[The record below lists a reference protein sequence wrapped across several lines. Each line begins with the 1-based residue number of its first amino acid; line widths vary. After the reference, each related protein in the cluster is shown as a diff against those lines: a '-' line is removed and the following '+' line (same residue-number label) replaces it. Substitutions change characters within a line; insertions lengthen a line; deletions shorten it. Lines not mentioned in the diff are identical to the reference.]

1 MSRTVVSLR
10 LSVQELQFVD
20 RLAAEKGVTRSAALH
35 QLFLQQVALR
45 EIEKAVAG
53 LVDSRLAGLAAM
65 RAELSEMR
73 QEIGASV
80 KRDDLIKATNFLV
93 KELKK

>member
-10 LSVQELQFVD
+10 LSVPELQFVD

-35 QLFLQQVALR
+35 QLFLQQVALH

-53 LVDSRLAGLAAM
+53 LVDSRLSDV
-65 RAELSEMR
+65 RAELAEMR

-80 KRDDLIKATNFLV
+80 KRDDLIKATNFIV

>member
-10 LSVQELQFVD
+10 LSVPELQFVD
-20 RLAAEKGVTRSAALH
+20 RLASEKGVTRSAALH

-45 EIEKAVAG
+45 ELEKAVAG
-53 LVDSRLAGLAAM
+53 VVDSRLAEV
-65 RAELSEMR
+65 RAELHELR
-73 QEIGASV
+73 QEVADAV
-80 KRDDLIKATNFLV
+80 KRDDLIKATNFLA

>member
-53 LVDSRLAGLAAM
+53 LVDSRLAAM
-65 RAELSEMR
+65 RGELAELR

-80 KRDDLIKATNFLV
+80 KRDDLIKATNFIV